1 MKVMKIIA
9 KPGADTPSRCVP
21 FLPVFPYKNTLMSSY
36 INVMMLK
43 LIYECDITNVIVSFW
58 DNLNY

>member
-21 FLPVFPYKNTLMSSY
+21 FLPVFPLQKYTDILICKCDDVA
-36 INVMMLK
+36 INLPM
-43 LIYECDITNVIVSFW
+43 
-58 DNLNY
+58 